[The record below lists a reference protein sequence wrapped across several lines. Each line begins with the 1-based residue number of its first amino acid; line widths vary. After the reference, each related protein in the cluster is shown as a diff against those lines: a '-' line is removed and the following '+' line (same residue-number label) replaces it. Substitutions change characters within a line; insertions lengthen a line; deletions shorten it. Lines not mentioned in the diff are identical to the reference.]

1 MRFYRWPI
9 MSRSERYPICPLCN
23 HPVELGSSLIDD
35 DGKVV
40 HDGCLVGRVK
50 ERSPKAS
57 NKGKLRPREK
67 ELSATRDLDYSAIL
81 SEYERESLA
90 AEAILKARREK
101 KRLASS
107 PKL

>member
-1 MRFYRWPI
+1 MLLP
-9 MSRSERYPICPLCN
+9 ERYPICPLCN
-23 HPVELGSSLIDD
+23 QPVELGTSLTDD
-35 DGKVV
+35 VGKVV

-67 ELSATRDLDYSAIL
+67 EPSATRDLDYSAGL

-101 KRLASS
+101 NRLICPS
-107 PKL
+107 KV